1 MSKRVLRNDG
11 ERGNDSLWSQALR
24 AIEAEISPAA
34 FSAWIEPLRFMPPAA
49 PADASDPIDRGGV
62 DASHPR
68 LFCTSQFQ
76 LQQLDRRYRSLIER
90 ALGSSVELIL
100 VADNVN

>member
-11 ERGNDSLWSQALR
+11 ERGKDGLWSQALR

-34 FSAWIEPLRFMPPAA
+34 FSAWIEPLRFMPPA
-49 PADASDPIDRGGV
+49 DAADPIDGGGD

-68 LFCTSQFQ
+68 LVCTSQFQ

-90 ALGSSVELIL
+90 TLGSSVDIIL